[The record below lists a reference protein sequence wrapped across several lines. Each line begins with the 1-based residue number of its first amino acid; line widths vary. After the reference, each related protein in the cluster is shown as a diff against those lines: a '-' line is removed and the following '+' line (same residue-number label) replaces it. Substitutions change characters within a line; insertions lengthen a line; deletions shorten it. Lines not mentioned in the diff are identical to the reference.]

1 MKVAQSDNIRNIAL
15 IAHQGAGKTTLVESM
30 LHRMGVITRMGVV
43 EEGNTVCDYHSDEIS
58 RQMSISATIV
68 NGYHKDVKINLLDT
82 PGFTD
87 FSGEVKGAV
96 RVADAACVLI
106 NASSGVE
113 VGTELVWRFA
123 EEVKIPRFF
132 FVNHLDRENV
142 DFEKI
147 IDALSNRFGSIAQ
160 LQFPVN
166 PGSERF
172 NQIVDLISMKLV
184 TYNPDGGIKST
195 GDVPGELKD
204 KADEIRMGLME
215 SVAETDEELME
226 NFFENDGLTS
236 EEMIKGLRKGFREG
250 TLYPL
255 VCGGAKRQVGTS
267 LLLDF
272 LVKIAPAPTDMPDFI
287 ATREADGEVVS
298 GKCDEKGT
306 FAALVFKTVSD
317 KHVGDLSF
325 FRVYSGSLTGGTD
338 CRNTT
343 RGQTEKIGQVFS
355 VTGKTRTTVDSVIA
369 GDMGALVKLKDT
381 HTSDTLSVAKDGLV
395 LKPINFPETVA
406 RIAIIPRNKGDEEK
420 ISNALHILQEED
432 RSFKFEYNPELKQL
446 IVSGQGELHLNIIM
460 ERLKDRFGVEVDQE
474 KPNIPYRETIKGNA
488 EGQGKYKK
496 QSGGRGQYG
505 DCWLRLE
512 SMKRGEDFEFI
523 DAIVGGVIPG
533 KFVPAVE
540 KGVRMAI
547 NDGVIS
553 GNKVVDVRVTC
564 FDGTYH
570 TVDSS
575 ENAFKMAGSMAFKKV
590 FQEAKPV
597 ILEPVEDL
605 EVRVPDEFMGDVMG
619 DISSKRGKIMGM
631 EQDGS
636 FQLIRAKVPLAEMHM
651 YSSTL
656 RSLTGGRGLH
666 RSSFSHYEEVPH
678 EIQAKIVEEWEAKRA
693 EGTVER

>member
-1 MKVAQSDNIRNIAL
+1 
-15 IAHQGAGKTTLVESM
+15 
-30 LHRMGVITRMGVV
+30 MGVI

-58 RQMSISATIV
+58 RQMSISTTIV
-68 NGYHKDVKINLLDT
+68 NGFHKDVKVNLLDT

-96 RVADAACVLI
+96 RVADAAGVLI
-106 NASSGVE
+106 NASSGIE

-123 EEVKIPRFF
+123 EEVNIPRFF
-132 FVNHLDRENV
+132 FVNHCDKENV
-142 DFEKI
+142 DFDAVI
-147 IDALSNRFGSIAQ
+147 NALSERFGSIAQ

-172 NQIVDLISMKLV
+172 NQIVDLIAMKLV

-195 GDVPGELKD
+195 SDIPAELKD
-204 KADEIRMGLME
+204 KAEEIRQGLVE
-215 SVAETDEELME
+215 SVAENDEELME
-226 NFFENDGLTS
+226 KFFENDGLTA
-236 EEMIKGLRKGFREG
+236 EEMITGLRKGFRDG
-250 TLYPL
+250 TLFPL
-255 VCGGAKRQVGTS
+255 ICGAAKRQVGTS

-272 LVKIAPAPTDMPDFI
+272 LVNTAPSPVDMPDFA
-287 ATREADGEVVS
+287 ATKEVGGEEIDVHS
-298 GKCDEKGT
+298 DSNGT

-325 FRVYSGSLTGGTD
+325 FRVYSGSLKGGSD
-338 CRNTT
+338 CRNTS
-343 RGQTEKIGQVFS
+343 RGQTEKIGQVFT
-355 VTGKTRTTVDSVIA
+355 VTGKTRTNADSVIA
-369 GDMGALVKLKDT
+369 GDMGGLVKLKDT

-395 LKPINFPETVA
+395 LKGIDFPETVA
-406 RIAIIPRNKGDEEK
+406 RTAIVPRNKGDEEK
-420 ISNALHILQEED
+420 ISNALHILHEED

-474 KPNIPYRETIKGNA
+474 EPHIPYRETIKSNA

-512 SMKRGEDFEFI
+512 SRKRGEDFEFV

-540 KGVRMAI
+540 KGVKMAMV
-547 NDGVIS
+547 DGVIS

-564 FDGTYH
+564 FDGSYH

-590 FQEAKPV
+590 FRDAKPV
-597 ILEPVEDL
+597 ILEPIEDL
-605 EVRVPDEFMGDVMG
+605 EVRVPEEFMGDVMG

-631 EQDGS
+631 EQDGT
-636 FQLIRAKVPLAEMHM
+636 FQLIRAKAPLAELHM

-666 RSSFSHYEEVPH
+666 RQSFSHYEEVPH
-678 EIQAKIVEEWEAKRA
+678 EIQSKIVEEWEAKRA
-693 EGTVER
+693 EGTS